1 MIARDDNAKNI
12 IGLLAG
18 LLFGFGLLISGMTD
32 PVKVQGFLDVFGAW
46 DISLALVMGGG
57 LAVAIVGV
65 QLAKRQQTSW
75 IGTSIDMPS
84 KTVITKPLIIGAML
98 FGIGWGLVGICPG
111 PGIVLLGTGRW
122 QAYVFIPAMIL
133 GMLIYQWLEPKLG

>member
-1 MIARDDNAKNI
+1 MLKNI

-18 LLFGFGLLISGMTD
+18 LLFGIGLLISGMTD
-32 PVKVQGFLDVFGAW
+32 PTKVQGFLDVFGAW

-57 LAVAIVGV
+57 LIVAIVGV
-65 QLAKRQQTSW
+65 QLAKRQQNSW
-75 IGTSIDMPS
+75 IGTLIELPS
-84 KTVITKPLIIGAML
+84 KTIINKQLLIGAML

-111 PGIVLLGTGRW
+111 PGIVLLGTGQW

-133 GMLIYQWLEPKLG
+133 GMLIYQWLEPKLN

>member
-1 MIARDDNAKNI
+1 MLKNI
-12 IGLLAG
+12 IGLLVG

-57 LAVAIVGV
+57 LLVAIVGV

-84 KTVITKPLIIGAML
+84 KTVINKKLLTGAML

-111 PGIVLLGTGRW
+111 PGIVLLGTGVW
-122 QAYVFIPAMIL
+122 QAYVFIPAMIV
-133 GMLIYQWLEPKLG
+133 GMLIYQWLELKLS

>member
-1 MIARDDNAKNI
+1 MMLKNI

-18 LLFGFGLLISGMTD
+18 LLFGIGLLISGMTD

-57 LAVAIVGV
+57 LIVAIVGV

-84 KTVITKPLIIGAML
+84 KTMINKKLLIGAML

-111 PGIVLLGTGRW
+111 PGIVLLGTGQW
-122 QAYVFIPAMIL
+122 QAYVFIPAMIV
-133 GMLIYQWLEPKLG
+133 GMLVYQWLEPKLN

>member
-1 MIARDDNAKNI
+1 MLKNI

-18 LLFGFGLLISGMTD
+18 LLFGFGLLVSGMTD

-65 QLAKRQQTSW
+65 QLAKRQQASW
-75 IGTSIDMPS
+75 IGTSINMPS
-84 KTVITKPLIIGAML
+84 KTVINKKLLIGAML

-111 PGIVLLGTGRW
+111 PGIVLLGTGQW
-122 QAYVFIPAMIL
+122 QAYVFIPAMII
-133 GMLIYQWLEPKLG
+133 GMLVYQWLEPKLN

>member
-1 MIARDDNAKNI
+1 MLKNI

-57 LAVAIVGV
+57 LIVAIVGV
-65 QLAKRQQTSW
+65 QLAKRQQTSL
-75 IGTSIDMPS
+75 IGTLIEMPS
-84 KTVITKPLIIGAML
+84 KTVINKKLLIGAML

-111 PGIVLLGTGRW
+111 PGIVLLGTGQW
-122 QAYVFIPAMIL
+122 QAYVFIPAMIV
-133 GMLIYQWLEPKLG
+133 GMLVYQWLEPKLG

>member
-1 MIARDDNAKNI
+1 MLKNI

-57 LAVAIVGV
+57 LMVAIVGV

-75 IGTSIDMPS
+75 IGSLIELPS
-84 KTVITKPLIIGAML
+84 KTVINKKLVIGAML

-111 PGIVLLGTGRW
+111 PGIVLLGTGQW
-122 QAYVFIPAMIL
+122 QAYVFIPAMII
-133 GMLIYQWLEPKLG
+133 GMLAYQWLEPKIG

>member
-1 MIARDDNAKNI
+1 MMLKNI

-18 LLFGFGLLISGMTD
+18 LLFGIGLLISGMTD

-57 LAVAIVGV
+57 LIVAIVGV

-84 KTVITKPLIIGAML
+84 KTVINKKLLIGARL

-111 PGIVLLGTGRW
+111 PGIVLLGTGQW
-122 QAYVFIPAMIL
+122 QAYVFIPAMII
-133 GMLIYQWLEPKLG
+133 GMLVYQWLEPKLN

>member
-1 MIARDDNAKNI
+1 MLKNM

-32 PVKVQGFLDVFGAW
+32 PAKVQGFLDVFGAW

-65 QLAKRQQTSW
+65 QLAKRQNNSW
-75 IGTSIDMPS
+75 IGTLIEMPS
-84 KTVITKPLIIGAML
+84 KTTINKKLLIGAML

-111 PGIVLLGTGRW
+111 PGIVLLGTGQW
-122 QAYVFIPAMIL
+122 QAYVFIPAMII
-133 GMLIYQWLEPKLG
+133 GMLVYQWLEPKLN

>member
-1 MIARDDNAKNI
+1 MNMLKNS

-32 PVKVQGFLDVFGAW
+32 PVKVLGFLDVFGAW

-57 LAVAIVGV
+57 LIVALVGV
-65 QLAKRQQTSW
+65 QLAKRQSQSW
-75 IGTSIDMPS
+75 IGTSLEMPT
-84 KTVITKPLIIGAML
+84 KTIITKPLIIGAML

-111 PGIVLLGTGRW
+111 PGIVLLGTGQW
-122 QAYVFIPAMIL
+122 QAYVFIPAMIM
-133 GMLIYQWLEPKLG
+133 GMQIYQWLEPKLGSS

>member
-1 MIARDDNAKNI
+1 MLKNI

-111 PGIVLLGTGRW
+111 PGIVLLGTGQW

-133 GMLIYQWLEPKLG
+133 GMLIYQWLEPKLS

>member
-1 MIARDDNAKNI
+1 MLKNI
-12 IGLLAG
+12 IGLLTG
-18 LLFGFGLLISGMTD
+18 LLFGLGLLISGMTD

-65 QLAKRQQTSW
+65 QLAKRQQSSW
-75 IGTSIDMPS
+75 IGSSIEMPT
-84 KTVITKPLIIGAML
+84 KTTINKKLLIGAML

-111 PGIVLLGTGRW
+111 PGIVLLGTGQW
-122 QAYVFIPAMIL
+122 QAYVFIPAMVI
-133 GMLIYQWLEPKLG
+133 GMLVYQWFEPRLN

>member
-1 MIARDDNAKNI
+1 MLKNI

-18 LLFGFGLLISGMTD
+18 LLFGVGLLVSGMTD

-57 LAVAIVGV
+57 LIVAFFGV
-65 QLAKRQQTSW
+65 RLAKRQQSSW
-75 IGTSIDMPS
+75 IGTPIDMPS
-84 KTVITKPLIIGAML
+84 KTVINKKLLIGAML

-111 PGIVLLGTGRW
+111 PGIVLLGTGQW
-122 QAYVFIPAMIL
+122 QAYVFIPAMII
-133 GMLIYQWLEPKLG
+133 GMLVYKWLEPKLG

>member
-1 MIARDDNAKNI
+1 MLKNM

-18 LLFGFGLLISGMTD
+18 LLFGVGLLISGMTD

-57 LAVAIVGV
+57 LIVAIIGV
-65 QLAKRQQTSW
+65 QIAKRQPTSW
-75 IGTSIDMPS
+75 IGSPIEMPT
-84 KTVITKPLIIGAML
+84 KTVINKKLLIGAML

-111 PGIVLLGTGRW
+111 PGIVLLGTGQW
-122 QAYVFIPAMIL
+122 QAYVFIPAMIV
-133 GMLIYQWLEPKLG
+133 GMLIYQWLEPKFG

>member
-1 MIARDDNAKNI
+1 MIKNI

-57 LAVAIVGV
+57 LVVAIVGV
-65 QLAKRQQTSW
+65 QVAQRQQTSW
-75 IGTSIDMPS
+75 IGTLIEMPT
-84 KTVITKPLIIGAML
+84 KTTINKKLLIGAML

-111 PGIVLLGTGRW
+111 PGIVLLGTGQW
-122 QAYVFIPAMIL
+122 QAYVFIPAMIV
-133 GMLIYQWLEPKLG
+133 GMLVYQWLEPRLGE

>member
-1 MIARDDNAKNI
+1 MLKNM
-12 IGLLAG
+12 IGLLTG

-57 LAVAIVGV
+57 LVMAIVGV

-75 IGTSIDMPS
+75 IGTLIEMPS
-84 KTVITKPLIIGAML
+84 KTTINKQLLIGAML

-111 PGIVLLGTGRW
+111 PGIVLLGTGQW
-122 QAYVFIPAMIL
+122 QAYVFIPAMIV
-133 GMLIYQWLEPKLG
+133 GMLIYQWLEPRLG

>member
-1 MIARDDNAKNI
+1 MLKNI

-32 PVKVQGFLDVFGAW
+32 PVKVQGFLYVFGAW

-57 LAVAIVGV
+57 LMVALVGV
-65 QLAKRQQTSW
+65 QLAKRQQSSW
-75 IGTSIDMPS
+75 IGTLIEMPT
-84 KTVITKPLIIGAML
+84 KTTINKKLLIGAML

-111 PGIVLLGTGRW
+111 PGIVLLGTGQW
-122 QAYVFIPAMIL
+122 QAYVFIPAMII
-133 GMLIYQWLEPKLG
+133 GMLVYQWLEPKLN

>member
-1 MIARDDNAKNI
+1 MMLKNI

-18 LLFGFGLLISGMTD
+18 LLFGIGLLISGMTD
-32 PVKVQGFLDVFGAW
+32 PVKVHGIKDVFGAW

-84 KTVITKPLIIGAML
+84 KTVINKKLLIGAML

-111 PGIVLLGTGRW
+111 PGIVLLGTGQW
-122 QAYVFIPAMIL
+122 QAYVFIPAMIV
-133 GMLIYQWLEPKLG
+133 GMLVYQWLEPKLN

>member
-1 MIARDDNAKNI
+1 MLKNI

-18 LLFGFGLLISGMTD
+18 LLFGIGLLISGMTD
-32 PVKVQGFLDVFGAW
+32 PTKVQGFLDVFGAW

-57 LAVAIVGV
+57 LVVAIIGV

-75 IGTSIDMPS
+75 IGTLIELPS
-84 KTVITKPLIIGAML
+84 KTTINKKLLIGAML

-111 PGIVLLGTGRW
+111 PGIVLLGTGQW
-122 QAYVFIPAMIL
+122 QAYVFIPAMIV

>member
-1 MIARDDNAKNI
+1 MLKNI
-12 IGLLAG
+12 IGSLAG

-32 PVKVQGFLDVFGAW
+32 PTKVQGFLDVFGAW

-57 LAVAIVGV
+57 LIVAIIGV

-75 IGTSIDMPS
+75 IGTLIELPS
-84 KTVITKPLIIGAML
+84 KTSVNKKLLIGAML

-111 PGIVLLGTGRW
+111 PGIVLPGTGEW
-122 QAYVFIPAMIL
+122 QAYVLIPAMIV

>member
-1 MIARDDNAKNI
+1 MLKNI

-18 LLFGFGLLISGMTD
+18 LLFGFGLLISGMTE

-75 IGTSIDMPS
+75 IGTLIEMPN
-84 KTVITKPLIIGAML
+84 KTVINKKLLIGAML

-111 PGIVLLGTGRW
+111 PGIVLLGTGQW
-122 QAYVFIPAMIL
+122 QAYVFIPAMIV
-133 GMLIYQWLEPKLG
+133 GMLIYQRLEPKLN

>member
-1 MIARDDNAKNI
+1 MLKNI

-18 LLFGFGLLISGMTD
+18 LLFGIGLLISGMTD
-32 PVKVQGFLDVFGAW
+32 PTKVQGFLDVFGAW

-57 LAVAIVGV
+57 LIVAVVGV

-75 IGTSIDMPS
+75 IGTLIELPS
-84 KTVITKPLIIGAML
+84 NTTINKKLLIGAML

-111 PGIVLLGTGRW
+111 PGIVLLGTGQW
-122 QAYVFIPAMIL
+122 QAYVFIPAMIV
-133 GMLIYQWLEPKLG
+133 GMLIYQWLEPKLN

>member
-1 MIARDDNAKNI
+1 MLKNI

-57 LAVAIVGV
+57 LVVAILGV
-65 QLAKRQQTSW
+65 QLAKRQKTSW
-75 IGTSIDMPS
+75 IDTPIDMPTTTTING
-84 KTVITKPLIIGAML
+84 KLLIGAML

-111 PGIVLLGTGRW
+111 PGIVLLGTGIW
-122 QAYVFIPAMIL
+122 QAYVFIPAMIV
-133 GMLIYQWLEPKLG
+133 GMLIYQWLEPKLS

>member
-1 MIARDDNAKNI
+1 MLKNI

-57 LAVAIVGV
+57 LVVAIVGV

-75 IGTSIDMPS
+75 IGSLIEMPTKTTID
-84 KTVITKPLIIGAML
+84 KKLLIGAML

-111 PGIVLLGTGRW
+111 PGIVMLGTGQW
-122 QAYVFIPAMIL
+122 QAYVFIPAMII
-133 GMLIYQWLEPKLG
+133 GMLVYQWLEPKLN